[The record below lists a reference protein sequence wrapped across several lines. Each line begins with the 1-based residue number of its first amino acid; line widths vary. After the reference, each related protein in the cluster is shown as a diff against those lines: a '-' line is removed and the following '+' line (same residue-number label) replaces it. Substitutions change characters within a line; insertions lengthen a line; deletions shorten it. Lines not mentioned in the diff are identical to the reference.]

1 MNKMTTTNTNT
12 NTSNESPAS
21 QAIREVYKKYHKM
34 WVDKILR
41 LMAQKNL
48 HALKDWMDKEAWDR
62 AIEVHT
68 RVCEIEAKKSGSPFV
83 CLGVIGTGE
92 VEGKIEDYGRAIVS
106 ILLHAV
112 ECISSEF
119 AKALAA

>member
-1 MNKMTTTNTNT
+1 MNKTTTNTN
-12 NTSNESPAS
+12 NESPAS
-21 QAIREVYKKYHKM
+21 QAIREVYKKYHAV
-34 WVDKILR
+34 WVDKILH

-48 HALKDWMDKEAWDR
+48 SALKDWMDKEAWDR

-83 CLGVIGTGE
+83 NLGVIGTGE
-92 VEGKIEDYGRAIVS
+92 VEGKIDEYAHGITS

-112 ECISSEF
+112 KTIVSEF
-119 AKALAA
+119 AGLAA